1 MASRRKSLNESEN
14 LQSEPIDTPEMVAFR
29 KGDVVPLQN
38 TQQTQV
44 QPSKV
49 EDATTLS
56 VKEKNKKLVVELEPD
71 LYEAF
76 ATVCFKQKMKMAKVV
91 RQWIEDY
98 VQAN

>member
-14 LQSEPIDTPEMVAFR
+14 LQSEPIDTPEMMAFR
-29 KGDVVPLQN
+29 KGDVVPLQD
-38 TQQTQV
+38 TQQTQI

-49 EDATTLS
+49 EEEILPA
-56 VKEKNKKLVVELEPD
+56 VKEKNKKLVIELEPD
-71 LYEAF
+71 LYDAF
-76 ATVCFKQKMKMAKVV
+76 ATVCFKQKRKMAKVV